1 MKKLI
6 MILSMALILCF
17 MVGCQDKAAM
27 AELDEFKAQAALE
40 EQNEALVMRYA
51 EAFANGDIEAIKE
64 IVSPDYVLHV
74 SGKDKS
80 LEDTIVTLK
89 RQMVMFPDRTGSA
102 EEIFA
107 KGDKVILRYIF
118 RATHGG
124 DVEGSPATGNK
135 IEADGI
141 EILRV
146 ENGKIVESW
155 ELFDSMSYALQIGF
169 ELKKKEEET

>member
-1 MKKLI
+1 MK
-6 MILSMALILCF
+6 
-17 MVGCQDKAAM
+17 VQ
-27 AELDEFKAQAALE
+27 AEVE
-40 EQNEALVMRYA
+40 EQNKALVMRYA
-51 EAFANGDIEAIKE
+51 EAFVNGDIEVLKE

-80 LEDTIVTLK
+80 LENTIETLK
-89 RQMVMFPDRTGSA
+89 QQIAMFTDMTGGA
-102 EEIFA
+102 EDIIA

-124 DVEGSPATGNK
+124 DVEGFPATGNE

-155 ELFDSMSYALQIGF
+155 EELNLLRFMQQLGM
-169 ELKKKEEET
+169 ELKPKEEK